1 MLSPHNSTPEQL
13 FDVFPKAAAK
23 SLTQYL
29 SHTSTTP
36 VNCLLL
42 EAGDPGDILYTIM
55 HEDPRTSIKKYLTVD
70 VDRQLDITC
79 CDSEAAILGN
89 RLRFRG

>member
-1 MLSPHNSTPEQL
+1 MLSPHNSAPEQL
-13 FDVFPKAAAK
+13 FDVFPKATAK

-29 SHTSTTP
+29 SQTGATP

-42 EAGDPGDILYTIM
+42 GAGDPGDILYTIM
-55 HEDPRTSIKKYLTVD
+55 HEDPSISRNTQLTVD
-70 VDRQLDITC
+70 ADRRLDITC

-89 RLRFRG
+89 S